1 MSRSE
6 FIWSDLTGP
15 GMEHLTL
22 ARNDDGYVADGF
34 YLGQNDDSPP
44 YRIHYVIDINP
55 DWEMRSAA
63 VDLLSESPAQERL
76 SLSVDDSC
84 TWRNGEDEPLAQLAG
99 CHEIDLFCSPFTNSL
114 VIRRLDLARGESA
127 EISVAY
133 VEVPLVGVRPVRQRY
148 TCLEP
153 LGPEGGVFRYE
164 PLFRGSAYE
173 LQVDAEGLVTEY
185 PGAFRRVFAG

>member
-1 MSRSE
+1 MSRLE

-34 YLGQNDDSPP
+34 YLGCGEESPP
-44 YRIHYVIDINP
+44 YRIHYVIHINP
-55 DWEMRSAA
+55 AWEMRSAA
-63 VDLLSESPAQERL
+63 VELLTDVPQPERM
-76 SLSVDDSC
+76 SLSVDESC
-84 TWRNGEDEPLAQLAG
+84 TWRDGDDEPLAQLSG
-99 CHEIDLFCSPFTNSL
+99 CHEIDLFCTPFTNSL
-114 VIRRLDLARGESA
+114 VIRRLGLTRGESA

-133 VEVPLVGVRPVRQRY
+133 VEVPLNGVRPVRQRY

-153 LGPEGGVFRYE
+153 LGPEGGVYRYE
-164 PLFRGSAYE
+164 PLFRGSAYD

-185 PGAFRRVFAG
+185 PGAFRRVFTG